1 MKNQF
6 SDEELIRQFLQTRT
20 GPCFETLYKRYAQK
34 VFSRCLSITKD
45 TEKAQD
51 YTHDIFIRMFAR
63 IGQYNERSSFATWLY
78 SITFN
83 YCMDQVRA
91 YKRLPMIAL
100 DEQTDYAYAI
110 SDDADLTECNLQQ
123 LSHVMGVM
131 PTQEAALLR
140 LKYQDGLNIRQIAD
154 QLNLNDSAVKMRLK
168 RSRDRAKRLYN
179 VAVC

>member
-20 GPCFETLYKRYAQK
+20 GSCFETLYQRYAGK

-51 YTHDIFIRMFAR
+51 YTHDIFIRLFAR
-63 IGQYNERSSFATWLY
+63 LDQFQERSSFATWLY
-78 SITFN
+78 ALTFN
-83 YCMDQVRA
+83 YCMDQLRLA
-91 YKRLPMIAL
+91 KRLSMTAL
-100 DEQTDYAYAI
+100 DEHTEHSFAI
-110 SDDADLTECNLQQ
+110 SDDADTVECSLQQ
-123 LSHVMGVM
+123 LAEVMVVM

-140 LKYQDGLNIRQIAD
+140 LKYQEGLNIRQIAD